1 MYKGEIMPR
10 LPVDGKKVVE
20 HRITLGTKERELL
33 DSAINAYQ
41 FNQIATPSVA
51 LMSDISGMIVLA
63 GMLKIILP
71 NLVLPTGEEVTQ
83 QEVVNSIQNAIAEAS
98 DPEGRDDRATSVF
111 GGVSNVLRDMIVN
124 LTGSNPIFSD
134 EEWEPNI

>member
-1 MYKGEIMPR
+1 MPR
-10 LPVDGKKVVE
+10 LPVDGTRVKEIRV
-20 HRITLGTKERELL
+20 TLGTKERELL

-51 LMSDISGMIVLA
+51 LMSDVSGMLVLA
-63 GMLKIILP
+63 GLLKIVLP
-71 NLVLPTGEEVTQ
+71 ELVLPTGGEVTT
-83 QEVVNSIQNAIAEAS
+83 QEVVLSIQDGIAAAS
-98 DPEGRDDRATSVF
+98 DPEGREDRATSVF
-111 GGVSNVLRDMIVN
+111 GGVSNVLRDVIVN

>member
-1 MYKGEIMPR
+1 MPR

-20 HRITLGTKERELL
+20 HRITLGTKERDLL

-51 LMSDISGMIVLA
+51 LMSDVSGMLVLA
-63 GMLKIILP
+63 GLLKIVLP
-71 NLVLPTGEEVTQ
+71 ELVLPTGEEVTT
-83 QEVVNSIQNAIAEAS
+83 QEVVASIQDGIAASS
-98 DPEGRDDRATSVF
+98 DPEGREDRATSVF
-111 GGVSNVLRDMIVN
+111 GGVSNVLRDVIVN